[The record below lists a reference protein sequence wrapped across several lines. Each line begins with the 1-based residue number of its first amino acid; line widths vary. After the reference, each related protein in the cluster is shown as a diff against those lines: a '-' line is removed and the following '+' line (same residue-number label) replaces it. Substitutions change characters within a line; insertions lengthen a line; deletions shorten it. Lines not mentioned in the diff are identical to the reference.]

1 MAVNL
6 IKIKSG
12 VGQRS
17 VAELSRAVGTR
28 AAQWDG
34 FQLEVSSIPGGE
46 FPGKV
51 SFNGHCIF
59 GQFPAT
65 AEPVTKEWREAGR
78 DRTIRV
84 GGGILAISSGQEI
97 SDLRWGGAAEVV
109 GFVIDDTLMKRT
121 VLENGGSCSPQLRLE
136 SCLQDKVFLHL
147 LLSMRAEL
155 IAGCPSGR
163 LFSEQMGNTAVHYA
177 LRHFTE
183 MSCPEIR
190 RGGLSPA
197 RLRRVKE
204 YIDSY
209 LDADLGLSALAVIA
223 GMSTYHFGKSFK
235 MSTGV
240 TVHHY
245 VLDRR
250 IHRARVLLRNQ
261 RLRVCDVAGMVGIP
275 NQSHFAR
282 VFSKSVKC
290 SPRAFRGDVGLRI
303 DFTHSSQILLPEG
316 VPFEAGVSTPFRTS
330 RLLAPA

>member
-1 MAVNL
+1 MPGTCNVQMFGSYRSEAAVVATNL

-12 VGQRS
+12 LGQRS
-17 VAELSRAVGTR
+17 AAEMSRAVATK

-34 FQLEVSSIPGGE
+34 FQLEVSNIPAGE
-46 FPGKV
+46 FPGRF
-51 SFNGHCIF
+51 SFSGHCIF
-59 GQFPAT
+59 GQYPAT
-65 AEPVTKEWREAGR
+65 SEPVTKEWREAGS

-84 GGGILAISSGQEI
+84 GSGILAISSGQEI

-109 GFVIDDTLMKRT
+109 GLALDDAFLKRLA
-121 VLENGGSCSPQLRLE
+121 LEAGGSCSPQLRLE
-136 SCLQDKVFLHL
+136 SGLQDEVFLHL

-155 IAGCPSGR
+155 TAGCPSGR
-163 LFSEQMGNTAVHYA
+163 LFSELLGNTAVHYA
-177 LRHFTE
+177 LKHFTE
-183 MSCPEIR
+183 VPCVEIR

-223 GMSTYHFGKSFK
+223 GMSAYHFGKSFK
-235 MSTGV
+235 MSTGL
-240 TVHHY
+240 TVHQF

-250 IHRARVLLRNQ
+250 MQRARILLRNQ

-282 VFSKSVKC
+282 VFNKTAKC
-290 SPRAFRGDVGLRI
+290 SPQAFRRDVGFCTDL
-303 DFTHSSQILLPEG
+303 S
-316 VPFEAGVSTPFRTS
+316 
-330 RLLAPA
+330 